1 MNIQLKISIKGS
13 KPPVW
18 ARIQADSMITVS
30 DLHNYINEL
39 FGFDYNESSI
49 KLPKHLG
56 YSLRSATTDVVF
68 GVFDEEYGQM
78 TEFGPDTLNDTH
90 YLVSDFLIEPG
101 DKGHC
106 STPDHSRRLEILLEP
121 IKDEYEQPVPR
132 CVGCSRAMVPYLND
146 LLMDEDGTYFD
157 DPLRNQAEAVED
169 LTECLSIYQL
179 DDDEKDLSPFNVDP
193 SDEENWFDLLRASER
208 FADLEPWQWLDSDQ
222 VIVLDLPNRPECV
235 YCCVLGQMGNEFG
248 LVAYAGD
255 EGLAM
260 IHRLFAQSDASLN
273 TTLTAKVFH
282 LSLCRRGT
290 FPKDD
295 RALFSL
301 LGLDLEHADHW
312 PMLRVQTPGY
322 MNWIP
327 RGEEIL
333 LFAEI
338 IEKLSDLALDYRDRA
353 ARFPFY
359 QDHEWFL
366 RKYVLDDHDNEKS
379 VDATIEPASKQ
390 REWHHAEPLTNAI
403 DLQRIKKT
411 ARQNKSWV
419 ELGGSFAPFPVAQ
432 ASDERPIFPWI
443 EFAVDHM
450 NEQVLLHASVM
461 PDQVN
466 EQSVYVRTAQKFLLN
481 MIQETAQR
489 PSGILVADDHLYHAL
504 FLLCKKLGI
513 ICNLSHDLPKWNQA
527 WESLVEF
534 VENQP

>member
-1 MNIQLKISIKGS
+1 MNIQLKISLKGS

-18 ARIQADSMITVS
+18 VRIQADSMITVS
-30 DLHNYINEL
+30 DLHDYINEL
-39 FGFDYNESSI
+39 FGFDYNEACI
-49 KLPKHLG
+49 RLPKRSG
-56 YSLRSATTDVVF
+56 YSLHSASTDVVF
-68 GVFDEEYGQM
+68 GVFDDEEQQL
-78 TEFGPDTLNDTH
+78 TEFGQGALNEEY

-106 STPDHSRRLEILLEP
+106 VTPDNSRQLEILLEP

-132 CVGCSRAMVPYLND
+132 CVGCSRAMVPFFNGLF
-146 LLMDEDGTYFD
+146 DEDDFFD
-157 DPLRNQAEAVED
+157 NEPLLNQADVIDEIN
-169 LTECLSIYQL
+169 ECLSIYQL
-179 DDDEKDLSPFNVDP
+179 DDDEDDFAPFDVDP
-193 SDEENWFDLLRASER
+193 SDEKDWSDLLRASEQ
-208 FADLEPWQWLDSDQ
+208 FADLEPWQWLNSDQ
-222 VIVLDLPNRPECV
+222 VLMLDLPNHPQRI

-260 IHRLFAQSDASLN
+260 IQRLFAQSATSLN
-273 TTLTAKVFH
+273 TTVTAKAFH

-290 FPKDD
+290 FPEED
-295 RALFSL
+295 RALFSQ
-301 LGLDLEHADHW
+301 LGLDLQHADHW

-322 MNWIP
+322 MSWIP
-327 RGEEIL
+327 RSEEIL
-333 LFAEI
+333 LLAEI

-432 ASDERPIFPWI
+432 ESDERPIFPWI
-443 EFAVDHM
+443 EFAVDHT

-513 ICNLSHDLPKWNQA
+513 ICSLSHDLPKWNQA